1 MKYWKRTAA
10 WFMVLCILLVPAAC
24 GQSSSKPETDTK
36 AEADAEE
43 PSAETPMTEAGEPT
57 GAAAETGTAETAKT
71 GAAAETAGTET
82 AAATA
87 GTEAAAETAATGAA
101 AVTAGT
107 EAAAETGGTETAAST
122 AAGTTA
128 GAAAAEETADPER
141 PDYAKEENWAYFG
154 IGEDKEADLFLVCPT
169 VDMRDEYNMSMDDE
183 ETKSSFFGA
192 LNMERGIYED
202 SARMYAP
209 YYRQAA
215 MKIYDLTVEERQP
228 YLELAYSDVSD
239 AFAWYLENENEGRPI
254 ILAGFSQGA
263 DMCYRLME
271 EYFGDADLS
280 DQLVAVY
287 AIGWPCTREMVEK
300 YPQIVPAQSEDDFGA
315 VVSFECEAPEL
326 EETFIV
332 PAGTKSYSIN
342 PLNWKTDG
350 TIADKS
356 ENIGACFTSYSG
368 EIKREEVNLCGC
380 YIEDGRGALKVTDVT
395 PADFPPILSIL
406 PEGSYHLYD
415 YQFFFRNLQENVAV
429 RLKKYLESRMKSA
442 A

>member
-1 MKYWKRTAA
+1 
-10 WFMVLCILLVPAAC
+10 
-24 GQSSSKPETDTK
+24 
-36 AEADAEE
+36 
-43 PSAETPMTEAGEPT
+43 
-57 GAAAETGTAETAKT
+57 
-71 GAAAETAGTET
+71 
-82 AAATA
+82 
-87 GTEAAAETAATGAA
+87 
-101 AVTAGT
+101 
-107 EAAAETGGTETAAST
+107 
-122 AAGTTA
+122 
-128 GAAAAEETADPER
+128 
-141 PDYAKEENWAYFG
+141 
-154 IGEDKEADLFLVCPT
+154 
-169 VDMRDEYNMSMDDE
+169 MRDEYNMSMDDE
-183 ETKSSFFGA
+183 ETKGSFYGA

-356 ENIGACFTSYSG
+356 ENIGACFTSYGG
-368 EIKREEVNLCGC
+368 EIQREEVNLCGC

-406 PEGSYHLYD
+406 PEGS
-415 YQFFFRNLQENVAV
+415 FEA
-429 RLKKYLESRMKSA
+429 
-442 A
+442 

>member
-10 WFMVLCILLVPAAC
+10 WFMVLCILLVSAAC

-183 ETKSSFFGA
+183 ETKGSFYGA

-228 YLELAYSDVSD
+228 YLE
-239 AFAWYLENENEGRPI
+239 
-254 ILAGFSQGA
+254 FSQGA

-356 ENIGACFTSYSG
+356 ENIGACFTSYGG
-368 EIKREEVNLCGC
+368 EIQREEVNLCGC